1 MMMMMIIIIII
12 IIITIIIIIIIII
25 IIHLLLLL
33 LLLNYYYYYYLY
45 IYLLL
50 SLWLW
55 QSNSVLILIHH
66 FNSNFDCNICCFSRL
81 ELLSKPFKWYSIFF
95 STLFLVL
102 VYVRPSS
109 KAAPWDKPL
118 YHLWTH
124 LRSSHCIHHQRPETK
139 KFSIVFM
146 RWDNL
151 CKDNRSLPARF
162 FFKKGIKIPF
172 NRVSGT

>member
-1 MMMMMIIIIII
+1 MMIIIVII
-12 IIITIIIIIIIII
+12 IIIT

-33 LLLNYYYYYYLY
+33 LYSLY
-45 IYLLL
+45 VYFLL

-66 FNSNFDCNICCFSRL
+66 FNSNFDCNICCFSRTL

-95 STLFLVL
+95 STLFLVP

-109 KAAPWDKPL
+109 ETASWDIPL

-124 LRSSHCIHHQRPETK
+124 LTSSHCIHHQRPETK

-146 RWDNL
+146 RWNNL

-162 FFKKGIKIPF
+162 FFKKSIKMPF

>member
-1 MMMMMIIIIII
+1 MLNLLVRLMTMMMMIIIIII
-12 IIITIIIIIIIII
+12 IIT

-33 LLLNYYYYYYLY
+33 LYSLY
-45 IYLLL
+45 VYFVL

-66 FNSNFDCNICCFSRL
+66 FNSNFDCNICCFSRTL

-109 KAAPWDKPL
+109 KTASWDKPL

-139 KFSIVFM
+139 KFSTVFM
-146 RWDNL
+146 RWNNL

-162 FFKKGIKIPF
+162 FLKKKYKNAI
-172 NRVSGT
+172 

>member
-1 MMMMMIIIIII
+1 MTMMMLMM
-12 IIITIIIIIIIII
+12 IIIIIIII

-33 LLLNYYYYYYLY
+33 LYSLY
-45 IYLLL
+45 IYFLL

-95 STLFLVL
+95 SSLFLVL

-109 KAAPWDKPL
+109 KTASWGIPL

-124 LRSSHCIHHQRPETK
+124 LRSSHRIHHQRPETK
-139 KFSIVFM
+139 KFSTVFM
-146 RWDNL
+146 RWNNL
-151 CKDNRSLPARF
+151 CKDNRSLPS
-162 FFKKGIKIPF
+162 
-172 NRVSGT
+172 RVSFLKKYKNAI

>member
-1 MMMMMIIIIII
+1 M
-12 IIITIIIIIIIII
+12 
-25 IIHLLLLL
+25 
-33 LLLNYYYYYYLY
+33 
-45 IYLLL
+45 

-95 STLFLVL
+95 SSLFLVL

-109 KAAPWDKPL
+109 KTASWGIPL

-139 KFSIVFM
+139 KFSTVFM
-146 RWDNL
+146 RWNNL
-151 CKDNRSLPARF
+151 CKDNRSLPSRV
-162 FFKKGIKIPF
+162 FFKKSIKMPF
-172 NRVSGT
+172 NREGGIQLCFCYTGRCCSMGSTFLSSRHRELTRLRRQRRAKTQ

>member
-1 MMMMMIIIIII
+1 MMMMMIIIIIM
-12 IIITIIIIIIIII
+12 IIITIIII

-33 LLLNYYYYYYLY
+33 LLLNYYYYYYYLY
-45 IYLLL
+45 IYFLL

-95 STLFLVL
+95 SSLFLVL

-109 KAAPWDKPL
+109 KTASWDKPL
-118 YHLWTH
+118 YHPWDH
-124 LRSSHCIHHQRPETK
+124 LTASIINDLKQKNSVL
-139 KFSIVFM
+139 FSCGEITFAKTIG
-146 RWDNL
+146 R
-151 CKDNRSLPARF
+151 CQ
-162 FFKKGIKIPF
+162 
-172 NRVSGT
+172 

>member
-1 MMMMMIIIIII
+1 MTMMMLMIII
-12 IIITIIIIIIIII
+12 TIIIII

-33 LLLNYYYYYYLY
+33 LYSLY
-45 IYLLL
+45 IYFLL

-81 ELLSKPFKWYSIFF
+81 ELLSKPFKWYSIYF
-95 STLFLVL
+95 SSLFLVL

-109 KAAPWDKPL
+109 KTASWGIPL

-139 KFSIVFM
+139 KFSTVFM
-146 RWDNL
+146 RWNNL
-151 CKDNRSLPARF
+151 CKDNRSLPS
-162 FFKKGIKIPF
+162 
-172 NRVSGT
+172 RVSFLKKV

>member
-1 MMMMMIIIIII
+1 MMLM
-12 IIITIIIIIIIII
+12 IIIIIIIII

-33 LLLNYYYYYYLY
+33 LYSLY
-45 IYLLL
+45 IYFLL

-95 STLFLVL
+95 SSLFLVL

-109 KAAPWDKPL
+109 KTASWGIPL

-139 KFSIVFM
+139 KFSTVFM
-146 RWDNL
+146 RWNNL
-151 CKDNRSLPARF
+151 CKDNRSLPS
-162 FFKKGIKIPF
+162 
-172 NRVSGT
+172 RVSFLKKYKNAI

>member
-1 MMMMMIIIIII
+1 MTMMMLMIII
-12 IIITIIIIIIIII
+12 TIIIII

-33 LLLNYYYYYYLY
+33 LYSLY
-45 IYLLL
+45 IYFLL

-55 QSNSVLILIHH
+55 QSNPVLILIHH

-95 STLFLVL
+95 SSLFSVL

-109 KAAPWDKPL
+109 KTASWGIPL
-118 YHLWTH
+118 HHLWTH

-139 KFSIVFM
+139 KFSTVFM
-146 RWDNL
+146 RWNNL
-151 CKDNRSLPARF
+151 CKDNRSLPS
-162 FFKKGIKIPF
+162 
-172 NRVSGT
+172 RVSFLKKV

>member
-12 IIITIIIIIIIII
+12 IIITIIIIIII

-66 FNSNFDCNICCFSRL
+66 FNSNFDGNICCFSRL

-109 KAAPWDKPL
+109 KTASWDKPL

-146 RWDNL
+146 RWNNL

-162 FFKKGIKIPF
+162 FFFKKKYKNAI
-172 NRVSGT
+172 

>member
-1 MMMMMIIIIII
+1 MTMMPVMMMMMMMM
-12 IIITIIIIIIIII
+12 IIIIII

-33 LLLNYYYYYYLY
+33 LYSLY
-45 IYLLL
+45 MYFLCN
-50 SLWLW
+50 SL
-55 QSNSVLILIHH
+55 LILIHH

-95 STLFLVL
+95 SSLFLVL

-109 KAAPWDKPL
+109 KTASWDIPL

-124 LRSSHCIHHQRPETK
+124 LRSSQCIHHQRPKTK

-146 RWDNL
+146 RLNIL
-151 CKDNRSLPARF
+151 CKDNLSLPARASF
-162 FFKKGIKIPF
+162 LKKYKNAI
-172 NRVSGT
+172 

>member
-1 MMMMMIIIIII
+1 MTMMMLM
-12 IIITIIIIIIIII
+12 IIIIIIIII

-33 LLLNYYYYYYLY
+33 LYSLY
-45 IYLLL
+45 IYFLL

-95 STLFLVL
+95 SSLFLVL

-109 KAAPWDKPL
+109 KTASWDIPL

-139 KFSIVFM
+139 KFSTVFM
-146 RWDNL
+146 RWNNL
-151 CKDNRSLPARF
+151 CKDNRSLPS
-162 FFKKGIKIPF
+162 
-172 NRVSGT
+172 RVSFLKKV

>member
-1 MMMMMIIIIII
+1 MTMMMLMII
-12 IIITIIIIIIIII
+12 TIIIIII

-33 LLLNYYYYYYLY
+33 LYSLY
-45 IYLLL
+45 IYFLL

-95 STLFLVL
+95 SSLFLVL

-109 KAAPWDKPL
+109 KTASWGIPL

-124 LRSSHCIHHQRPETK
+124 LRSSHCIHNQRPETK
-139 KFSIVFM
+139 KFSTVFM
-146 RWDNL
+146 RWNNL
-151 CKDNRSLPARF
+151 CEDNRSLPS
-162 FFKKGIKIPF
+162 
-172 NRVSGT
+172 RVSFLKKYKNAI

>member
-1 MMMMMIIIIII
+1 MMLM
-12 IIITIIIIIIIII
+12 IIIIIIIII

-33 LLLNYYYYYYLY
+33 LYSLY
-45 IYLLL
+45 IYFLL

-66 FNSNFDCNICCFSRL
+66 FNSNFDCNICCFSRTL

-95 STLFLVL
+95 STLFLIS
-102 VYVRPSS
+102 VYVPPSPKTAS
-109 KAAPWDKPL
+109 WGIPL

-139 KFSIVFM
+139 KFSTVFM
-146 RWDNL
+146 RWNNL
-151 CKDNRSLPARF
+151 CKDNRSLPS
-162 FFKKGIKIPF
+162 
-172 NRVSGT
+172 RVSFLKKYKNAISPGGRYITLFLLYG

>member
-1 MMMMMIIIIII
+1 MLNLLVRLMTMMMIIIIII
-12 IIITIIIIIIIII
+12 IIITII
-25 IIHLLLLL
+25 HLLLLL
-33 LLLNYYYYYYLY
+33 LYSLY
-45 IYLLL
+45 VYFLL

-66 FNSNFDCNICCFSRL
+66 FNSNFDCNICCFSRTL

-95 STLFLVL
+95 STLFLVP

-109 KAAPWDKPL
+109 ETAYWDIPL

-139 KFSIVFM
+139 KFSVVFM
-146 RWDNL
+146 RWNNL

-162 FFKKGIKIPF
+162 FFKKK
-172 NRVSGT
+172 V

>member
-1 MMMMMIIIIII
+1 MMMIIIIII
-12 IIITIIIIIIIII
+12 IIITIIIII

-33 LLLNYYYYYYLY
+33 LLLNYYYYYYYLY
-45 IYLLL
+45 IYFLL

-66 FNSNFDCNICCFSRL
+66 FNSNFDCNFCCFSRM
-81 ELLSKPFKWYSIFF
+81 ELLSKSFKWYSIFY
-95 STLFLVL
+95 STLLLVP

-109 KAAPWDKPL
+109 KTASWDIPL

-124 LRSSHCIHHQRPETK
+124 LRSSQCIHHQRPKTK

-146 RWDNL
+146 RWNNL
-151 CKDNRSLPARF
+151 CKDNLSLPARASF
-162 FFKKGIKIPF
+162 LKKYKNAI
-172 NRVSGT
+172 

>member
-1 MMMMMIIIIII
+1 MTMMMLMIII
-12 IIITIIIIIIIII
+12 TIIIII

-33 LLLNYYYYYYLY
+33 LYSLY
-45 IYLLL
+45 IYFLL

-55 QSNSVLILIHH
+55 QSNPVLILIHH

-95 STLFLVL
+95 SSLFSVL

-109 KAAPWDKPL
+109 KTASWGIPL

-139 KFSIVFM
+139 KFSTVFM
-146 RWDNL
+146 RWNNL
-151 CKDNRSLPARF
+151 CKDNRSLPS
-162 FFKKGIKIPF
+162 
-172 NRVSGT
+172 RVSFLKKV

>member
-1 MMMMMIIIIII
+1 MMMIIIIII
-12 IIITIIIIIIIII
+12 IITIIIIIIII

-33 LLLNYYYYYYLY
+33 LLLNCYYYYLY

-66 FNSNFDCNICCFSRL
+66 FNSNFDCNICCFSRTL

-102 VYVRPSS
+102 VYVPSS
-109 KAAPWDKPL
+109 KTASWDKPL

-146 RWDNL
+146 RWNNL

-162 FFKKGIKIPF
+162 FF
-172 NRVSGT
+172 

>member
-1 MMMMMIIIIII
+1 MMLM
-12 IIITIIIIIIIII
+12 IIIIIIIII

-33 LLLNYYYYYYLY
+33 LYSLY
-45 IYLLL
+45 IYFLL

-95 STLFLVL
+95 STLFLIS
-102 VYVRPSS
+102 VYVPPSPKTAS
-109 KAAPWDKPL
+109 WGIPL

-139 KFSIVFM
+139 KFSTVFM
-146 RWDNL
+146 RWNNL
-151 CKDNRSLPARF
+151 CKDNRSLPS
-162 FFKKGIKIPF
+162 
-172 NRVSGT
+172 RVSFLKKYKNAISPGGRYITLFLLYG

>member
-1 MMMMMIIIIII
+1 MMMMIIIIII
-12 IIITIIIIIIIII
+12 IIIITIIIIII

-66 FNSNFDCNICCFSRL
+66 FNSNFDCNICCFSRTL

-109 KAAPWDKPL
+109 KTASWDKPL

-139 KFSIVFM
+139 KFSTVFM
-146 RWDNL
+146 RWNNL

-162 FFKKGIKIPF
+162 FLKKKYKNAI
-172 NRVSGT
+172 

>member
-1 MMMMMIIIIII
+1 MMTMMMLM
-12 IIITIIIIIIIII
+12 IIIIIIIII

-33 LLLNYYYYYYLY
+33 LYSLY
-45 IYLLL
+45 IYFLL

-95 STLFLVL
+95 SSLFLVL

-109 KAAPWDKPL
+109 KTASWDKPL

-124 LRSSHCIHHQRPETK
+124 LTSSHCIHQRPETK
-139 KFSIVFM
+139 KFSTVFM
-146 RWDNL
+146 RWNNL
-151 CKDNRSLPARF
+151 CKDNRSLPS
-162 FFKKGIKIPF
+162 
-172 NRVSGT
+172 RVSFLKKV